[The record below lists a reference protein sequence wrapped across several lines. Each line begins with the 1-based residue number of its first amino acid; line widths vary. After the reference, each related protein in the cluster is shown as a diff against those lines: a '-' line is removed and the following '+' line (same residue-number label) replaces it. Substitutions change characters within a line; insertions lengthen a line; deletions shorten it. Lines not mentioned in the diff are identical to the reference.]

1 MPQHQIN
8 NNKKIGYNSLHLA
21 NIVKSDKYLQE
32 KFVCSNNCAIFALD
46 DVKITLFIMADT
58 TKRERFTKVAST
70 RVSKILNYLTLLQN
84 CSNRNNYEYD
94 ADDVEQ
100 MFSEITKALKDTRNV
115 YMNELSKQ
123 NSKGGFKFN
132 K

>member
-1 MPQHQIN
+1 M
-8 NNKKIGYNSLHLA
+8 A
-21 NIVKSDKYLQE
+21 NIVKYGKYLQE
-32 KFVCSNNCAIFALD
+32 NFVCSEKCVIFALD
-46 DVKITLFIMADT
+46 TTKPILFIMADT

-123 NSKGGFKFN
+123 NNKGGFKFN

>member
-1 MPQHQIN
+1 MH
-8 NNKKIGYNSLHLA
+8 KKFACI
-21 NIVKSDKYLQE
+21 IFCV
-32 KFVCSNNCAIFALD
+32 IFATGIIYL
-46 DVKITLFIMADT
+46 KFCTMIDT
-58 TKRERFTKVAST
+58 IKRERFTKVAST
-70 RVSKILNYLTLLQN
+70 RVSKILNYLNLLQN

-115 YMNELSKQ
+115 FMNELSKQ
-123 NSKGGFKFN
+123 NNKGGFKFN